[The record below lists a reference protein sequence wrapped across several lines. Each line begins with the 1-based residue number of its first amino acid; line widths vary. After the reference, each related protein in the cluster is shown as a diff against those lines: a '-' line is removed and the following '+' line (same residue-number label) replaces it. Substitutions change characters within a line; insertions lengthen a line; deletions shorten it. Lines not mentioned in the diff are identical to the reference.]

1 MNLKILHVT
10 PSFYPATYW
19 GGPIYSVYGLCNALA
34 KIPDVSL
41 RVLTTDSADPNRSDS
56 VEVSGFPMYYPAGF
70 EVFFCRRLWA
80 ASVSPGMILQLWSMI
95 RWADIIHLTGVY
107 SFPTFPV
114 LLLARINKKPVVWS
128 PRGALQR
135 WKGSKRLFL
144 KYIWER
150 VCNFLIMP
158 GLCTLHVTSD
168 DEAKES
174 LQRISR
180 ADIVVIP
187 NGVEIPELT
196 ERNWR
201 PDSRLRL
208 LYLGRLHP
216 KKGIEN
222 LIRCMMELKEETLL
236 NIYGNGEQNYTNQ
249 LKELIISLGL
259 ENRIF
264 LRGHVTGVKKK
275 LAFENSDL
283 SIVPSFTENFG
294 MVVAESLAHGVPVIA
309 SKGTPWE
316 KLEKKGCG
324 FWVDNDP
331 LTLKNVIIRTKQA
344 DLFTMG
350 LKGRKWMIESYSWGS
365 VSNRMFRLYENILSQ

>member
-249 LKELIISLGL
+249 LKELIISSL
-259 ENRIF
+259 
-264 LRGHVTGVKKK
+264 T
-275 LAFENSDL
+275 
-283 SIVPSFTENFG
+283 IVHHYF
-294 MVVAESLAHGVPVIA
+294 
-309 SKGTPWE
+309 
-316 KLEKKGCG
+316 
-324 FWVDNDP
+324 
-331 LTLKNVIIRTKQA
+331 
-344 DLFTMG
+344 
-350 LKGRKWMIESYSWGS
+350 
-365 VSNRMFRLYENILSQ
+365 